1 MIDNELAYSSA
12 SDLVRLIAAK
22 EVSPVELT
30 DLFFRRI
37 DELDPQLNSFLLLTR
52 DEAIQ
57 TARAAEDAVMRGD
70 ELGPLHGLPI
80 AIKDTHMTKGVRTTF
95 GSLLFKDR
103 VPERDAGIVERIKG
117 AGGIMLGKTNT
128 SEFALIGMCDNR
140 LGDSGRNPWNTGYT
154 PGGSSGGSGAAL
166 AAYLCPLATGGDGG
180 GSIRI
185 PASLCGI
192 YGIKPTQG
200 RVSGY
205 TGVEGPPM
213 PNLFGQQGPMSRTV
227 RDSALLLQVM
237 AGYDPRDPNSL
248 RDAPPD
254 FVAAVDRDIKGLRI
268 GWSPDYGF
276 AAVDP
281 EVLAVTSR
289 AVQVF
294 EELGC
299 QLEDSDL
306 VMDSPYEAFGPHI

>member
-37 DELDPQLNSFLLLTR
+37 DQLDTQLNSFLLLTR

-140 LGDSGRNPWNTGYT
+140 LGTAAAT
-154 PGGSSGGSGAAL
+154 PGTRATRRAAPAGAPERLLPPIYAPWQLGATAAAPFVYPPACVAYTAL
-166 AAYLCPLATGGDGG
+166 SPPRAECPG
-180 GSIRI
+180 I
-185 PASLCGI
+185 PA
-192 YGIKPTQG
+192 
-200 RVSGY
+200 
-205 TGVEGPPM
+205 
-213 PNLFGQQGPMSRTV
+213 
-227 RDSALLLQVM
+227 
-237 AGYDPRDPNSL
+237 L
-248 RDAPPD
+248 RAPPC
-254 FVAAVDRDIKGLRI
+254 
-268 GWSPDYGF
+268 PTY
-276 AAVDP
+276 
-281 EVLAVTSR
+281 
-289 AVQVF
+289 
-294 EELGC
+294 
-299 QLEDSDL
+299 SDNR
-306 VMDSPYEAFGPHI
+306 GP